1 MKLSNPKQVINL
13 DDYLPQDGESRFEMH
28 YLGGALSVEI
38 FYDKDDISREAKR
51 SIRFSQA
58 KYFFKTPFPG
68 YSFFNC
74 EEDRNIALL
83 NSLVEYENSD
93 MLAVEANASGD
104 RGLKHY
110 RLFLHSAG
118 VAIHAIAKSCE
129 ISNEVLCE

>member
-28 YLGGALSVEI
+28 YLGGALILEI
-38 FYDKDDISREAKR
+38 FYDRDDISREAKR
-51 SIRFSQA
+51 SMKFPQA

-68 YSFFNC
+68 YGFFSC
-74 EEDRNIALL
+74 EDDRNISLL
-83 NSLVEYENSD
+83 NSLVEYEHSD

-104 RGLKHY
+104 RGFKHY

-129 ISNEVLCE
+129 MSSEELCD